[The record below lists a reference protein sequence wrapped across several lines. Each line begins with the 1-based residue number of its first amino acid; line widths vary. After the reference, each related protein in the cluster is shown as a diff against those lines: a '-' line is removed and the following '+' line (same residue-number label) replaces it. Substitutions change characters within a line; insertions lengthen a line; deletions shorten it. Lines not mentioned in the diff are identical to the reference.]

1 MSALSQRPP
10 RGCPRNLRT
19 VLAGLVWLAAS
30 VAPLAAQ
37 TATGRISGTVLD
49 PSQAAVGGAAVT
61 VRSEASGAATE
72 TITGA
77 TGAFSVVDLAAGR
90 YTVEV
95 DLSGF
100 HRHVVTG
107 VKVDV
112 ASETSLPPI
121 VLELG
126 EVTESIEVVADATQ
140 VQTTNAEMTATVTAD
155 QIERLPIIGRNA
167 LSLIHIQAGVAN
179 AGAHPTVINGQRS
192 SFSNVTLDGIN
203 IQDNFIRDN
212 ALDFNPNRPL
222 IDQVNEF
229 TITTQNGNSAVG
241 NGASQVNFTTR
252 SGTNEFHGNLYWHNR
267 NSALSAGEWF
277 SNRQG
282 LPKPFLNWNQFGGSL
297 GGPIIRNKLLFY
309 TNYEAFRQ
317 SAETLVNTTVLT
329 PDATQGIFTYRD
341 DDDRLQ
347 KINVLRAMGVD
358 KDAKAEEIRARIPGP
373 SQINNFDV
381 GDSDLD
387 LLRNTA
393 GYRFLAQNNE
403 VRDASTNKVDF
414 VLTDTQLLSATYQYT
429 REEGDRPDIGNG
441 YHRTP
446 VIRNFVHTN
455 LVSVGWRWSP
465 NPLWSNELR
474 GGFNLL
480 PGEFRT
486 TENRPEP
493 LIFGLLYTNPTV
505 NFDPQGRYTDT
516 FNLSDNVSWLRG
528 NHSFRFGGSLQKV
541 LVENFEWAGTIRS
554 FGVGIG
560 LDSQYA
566 LDGSFF
572 PGGIPAGEVGLAQN
586 LLATV
591 AGIVDVGSQTFN
603 SNDTSVGYVPGQ
615 EQRRHYSLNSGAL
628 YFQDNWRLRPRLT
641 LNLGLRWDYQG
652 RFDER
657 DGLML
662 TPVSGPEGT
671 IATLLSNATLDF
683 AGSKAGRPLY
693 ARDLNN
699 FAPNLGVAY
708 DLFGD
713 GKTAIR
719 AGYSI
724 NYVVDETMSAAVNAT
739 TANQGL
745 QGDPN
750 EQNLDLFLSGNLPQL
765 EQPEFK
771 IPRLA
776 SENQEIDPFAA
787 LFTIDPKLRTPY
799 VQQWNIGIQHE
810 IARNT
815 VLDVAY
821 VGNKGT
827 KLYRGFD
834 YNQVIIEENGFLADF
849 LRARSNARLAEQFT
863 GEFNPE
869 FNPLIPG
876 SQPLTFF
883 PRLDRGGLLGDP
895 TVGGLIET
903 GEPGDLAALYILNDF
918 TEGTDVSFR
927 PNQNTFVADMITNYS
942 NSTYHA
948 LQVEVRRR
956 LQSGLQFQAN
966 YTFGKTLTDSSGTQV
981 RFDPFLDID
990 QAELERARAEFD
1002 VNHVFNAN
1010 FVWALPFGA
1019 EYGRPLGNL
1028 DKLVSGWTLSSIL
1041 TWQSGAPVSVLS
1053 GRGTLNR
1060 GARSGQN
1067 TATSSQTKGELDE
1080 VVGFRMTGD
1089 GPFFIASSAINPRD
1103 NSGVAP
1109 DGDDPFSGQVFFHP
1123 EPGELGNLQRRIFTG
1138 PSAFVFDLALDK
1150 DIPLTETRE
1159 LRFGARIQNLLN
1171 HPSFYSGN
1179 HFLDSTQF
1187 GRISDVVV
1195 GARVIEFQLRYSF

>member
-1 MSALSQRPP
+1 MRAPPYLSPVGSLRGATWAL
-10 RGCPRNLRT
+10 L
-19 VLAGLVWLAAS
+19 GLVWLAG
-30 VAPLAAQ
+30 AAAHLNGQ

-49 PSQAAVGGAAVT
+49 PTHAAVEGAAVV
-61 VRSEASGAATE
+61 VRSEASGAAT
-72 TITGA
+72 A
-77 TGAFSVVDLAAGR
+77 TVTSASGAFSVVDLAAGR
-90 YTVEV
+90 YTIEV
-95 DLSGF
+95 DVPGF
-100 HRHVVTG
+100 RGHVASG

-112 ASETSLPPI
+112 ASETSHPPI

-126 EVTESIEVVADATQ
+126 EVTDSIEVVADVSQ
-140 VQTTNAEMTATVTAD
+140 VQTTNAEMTTTVTAD

-167 LSLIHIQAGVAN
+167 LALIHIQAGVAN
-179 AGAHPTVINGQRS
+179 AGGGPTVINGQRT

-229 TITTQNGNSAVG
+229 TVTTQNGNSAVG
-241 NGASQVNFTTR
+241 NGASQVNFTSR

-297 GGPIIRNKLLFY
+297 GGPIVRNKLLFY
-309 TNYEAFRQ
+309 TNYEGFRQ
-317 SAETLVNTTVLT
+317 RAETLVNATILT
-329 PDATQGIFTYRD
+329 PDAARGIFTYSD
-341 DDDRLQ
+341 DNDRLQ
-347 KINVLRAMGVD
+347 KLNVLRAMGVD
-358 KDAKAEEIRARIPGP
+358 RDPKAEEIRGRIPGP
-373 SQINNFDV
+373 GQINNFDV
-381 GDSDLD
+381 GDSDRD

-393 GYRFLAQNNE
+393 GYRFLAQSNE
-403 VRDASTNKVDF
+403 DRDATTTRLDM
-414 VLTDTQLLSATYQYT
+414 VLSDAHLLSGTYQYT
-429 REEGDRPDIGNG
+429 REEGDRPDIANG

-446 VIRNFVHTN
+446 VIRNFIHTN
-455 LVSVGWRWSP
+455 LLSLGWRWSP
-465 NPLWSNELR
+465 NPFWSNELR

-480 PGEFRT
+480 PGDFRT
-486 TENRPEP
+486 TENRGEP
-493 LIFGLLYTNPTV
+493 LFGGFLYTNPTV

-516 FNLSDNVSWLRG
+516 FNLSDNASWLRG
-528 NHSFRFGGSLQKV
+528 NHSFRFGGSLQRV
-541 LVENFEWAGTIRS
+541 LVENFAWAGTTRS

-560 LDSQYA
+560 LDSQFA
-566 LDGSFF
+566 LDSSFF
-572 PGGIPAGEVGLAQN
+572 PGGIPGGEIFTAQT
-586 LLATV
+586 LLATL
-591 AGIVDVGSQTFN
+591 AGIIDTGSQTFN
-603 SNDTSVGYVPGQ
+603 SNDPSVGYVAGQ
-615 EQRRHYSLNSGAL
+615 ENRRNYRLNSGAL
-628 YFQDNWRLRPRLT
+628 YAQDNWRLRPRLT

-662 TPVSGPEGT
+662 SPVSGPEGA
-671 IATLLSNATLDF
+671 IATLLSDATLDF
-683 AGSKAGRPLY
+683 AGSRFGRPLY
-693 ARDLNN
+693 ARDLSN
-699 FAPNLGVAY
+699 FAPNIGVAY
-708 DLFGD
+708 DLFGN
-713 GKTAIR
+713 GRTALR

-724 NYVVDETMSAAVNAT
+724 NYVIDETMSAAVNAT

-750 EQNLDLFLSGNLPQL
+750 EQNLDLRLSGNLPAL

-776 SENQEIDPFAA
+776 SENQEFDPAAA
-787 LFTIDPKLRTPY
+787 LFALDPRLRTPY
-799 VQQWNIGIQHE
+799 VQQWNLGVQHE

-827 KLYRGFD
+827 KLLRGFD
-834 YNQVIIEENGFLADF
+834 YNQVIIRENGFLADF
-849 LRARSNARLAEQFT
+849 LRAQSNARLAEQRT

-876 SQPLTFF
+876 SQPLTVF
-883 PRLDRGGLLGDP
+883 PRLDRGGLLNDP
-895 TVGGLIET
+895 TIGGMIET
-903 GEPGDLAALYILNDF
+903 GQPGQLAALYIVNDF
-918 TEGTDVSFR
+918 TAGSAVSFR
-927 PNQNTFVADMITNYS
+927 PNPHTFVADMITNYS

-948 LQVEVRRR
+948 LQLEVRRR
-956 LQSGLQFQAN
+956 VSSGLQFQAN
-966 YTFGKTLTDSSGTQV
+966 YTFSKVLTDSSGTQV
-981 RFDPFLDID
+981 RFDPFLDIA
-990 QAELERARAEFD
+990 QPGLERARAEFD

-1010 FVWALPFGA
+1010 FIWSLPFGA
-1019 EYGRPLGNL
+1019 GHGRSFGSL
-1028 DKLVSGWTLSSIL
+1028 DKLVGGWTLSSIV
-1041 TWQSGAPVSVLS
+1041 TWQSGAPVTIAS

-1060 GARSGQN
+1060 TARSGQN
-1067 TATSSQTKGELDE
+1067 TAASSSTKEQLDE
-1080 VVGFRMTGD
+1080 IVGFRMTGD
-1089 GPFFIASSAINPRD
+1089 GPFFLSGGAINPRD

-1109 DGDDPFSGQVFFHP
+1109 DGEEPFAGQVFFHP
-1123 EPGELGNLQRRIFTG
+1123 EAGELGNLQRRMFTG

-1150 DIPLTETRE
+1150 DLQLSESRQ

-1171 HPSFYSGN
+1171 HPSFFSGN

-1187 GRISDVVV
+1187 GRITGVVV